1 MRSCCPRASSDR
13 RRRHQMGERDI
24 PACGVPCPLKRSELE
39 RISTDEARVNHAVF
53 ASETASIPT
62 GAL

>member
-1 MRSCCPRASSDR
+1 MRSCCPSASSD

-24 PACGVPCPLKRSELE
+24 PVCGVPCPLKRSELE
-39 RISTDEARVNHAVF
+39 RISTDEARVNHAVC